1 MPSSSSS
8 RLLVAALA
16 ATAAFGLAACG
27 PDNSSDQGAGS
38 GAAAATTAPATGAA
52 SAGATPT
59 GAAPTGK
66 PAGKPTAKPAGT
78 AKPSDRPSDEP
89 EGFCTHDPDPAGQK
103 WVIPGKGTTATTLVY
118 KDTKDACGVND
129 VIFEPV
135 GADRSAPFAPTVKI
149 HLNSVLAPS
158 KDVGAADLAKHV
170 SECIADPAAT
180 KGVYPCS
187 GGGDYKVTMDA
198 SGKVTDLWE
207 RPHS

>member
-27 PDNSSDQGAGS
+27 PDNSSDQGAGG
-38 GAAAATTAPATGAA
+38 GAATVTTAPATGAA
-52 SAGATPT
+52 PATAAPT

-66 PAGKPTAKPAGT
+66 PAGKSTAKPADKPT
-78 AKPSDRPSDEP
+78 AKSSDEP

-103 WVIPGKGTTATTLVY
+103 WVIPVKGTSATALVY

-149 HLNSVLAPS
+149 HLNSVMVPS
-158 KDVGAADLAKHV
+158 KDVNVADLVKHV
-170 SECIADPAAT
+170 NECIADPAST

-187 GGGDYKVTMDA
+187 GGGDYRMTVDA